1 MEFGVFYQLPCGE
14 GQTVSARYDHTI
26 AQARLADELG
36 FDNVWLAELH
46 FNSRFS
52 VMPAP
57 LMVGSA
63 IAATT
68 QRIKIGMAV
77 NLVWPSAEIAVMG
90 AEGAVNIIYR
100 EEIAKAKNPDKKR
113 QELVADYQEKFAN
126 PYVAASYGY
135 VDDVID
141 PADTR
146 LRIAK
151 ALEMLQNKR
160 DTLPA
165 KKHGNI
171 PL

>member
-14 GQTVSARYDHTI
+14 GQTVSARYDDTI

-77 NLVWPSAEIAVMG
+77 NLVPLHHPIRLAEETATLDLLSHGRAVFG
-90 AEGAVNIIYR
+90 IGRGSNPRHFHGYGVDVEVGRSSFQEAVDLILQLWTSLCG
-100 EEIAKAKNPDKKR
+100 R
-113 QELVADYQEKFAN
+113 Q
-126 PYVAASYGY
+126 
-135 VDDVID
+135 
-141 PADTR
+141 
-146 LRIAK
+146 
-151 ALEMLQNKR
+151 
-160 DTLPA
+160 
-165 KKHGNI
+165 
-171 PL
+171 